1 MRNTKKPAGA
11 SKEAGLYLPALIF
24 PKALNGLA
32 QPLKSTLSQE
42 GILLPMAA
50 APKPAPTAPASY
62 EAALEELEQL
72 LARLESGDMPLAQL
86 LTQYQRGA
94 ELLKFCRDQLEA
106 VEGQIKVLDQGGL
119 KTWTP
124 E

>member
-1 MRNTKKPAGA
+1 
-11 SKEAGLYLPALIF
+11 
-24 PKALNGLA
+24 
-32 QPLKSTLSQE
+32 
-42 GILLPMAA
+42 
-50 APKPAPTAPASY
+50 
-62 EAALEELEQL
+62 
-72 LARLESGDMPLAQL
+72 MPLAQL

>member
-1 MRNTKKPAGA
+1 MA
-11 SKEAGLYLPALIF
+11 S
-24 PKALNGLA
+24 
-32 QPLKSTLSQE
+32 
-42 GILLPMAA
+42 
-50 APKPAPTAPASY
+50 APKPAPTAPVSY
-62 EAALEELEQL
+62 EAALEELELL

-94 ELLKFCRDQLEA
+94 ALLKYCREQLEA

>member
-1 MRNTKKPAGA
+1 MPHAMATARK
-11 SKEAGLYLPALIF
+11 SAL
-24 PKALNGLA
+24 
-32 QPLKSTLSQE
+32 
-42 GILLPMAA
+42 A
-50 APKPAPTAPASY
+50 APTSY

-72 LARLESGDMPLAQL
+72 VARLESGDMPLEQL
-86 LTQYQRGA
+86 LTAYQRGA

-106 VEGQIKVLDQGGL
+106 VESQIKVLDQGAL

>member
-1 MRNTKKPAGA
+1 
-11 SKEAGLYLPALIF
+11 
-24 PKALNGLA
+24 
-32 QPLKSTLSQE
+32 
-42 GILLPMAA
+42 MAA
-50 APKPAPTAPASY
+50 APKTAPTAPSSY

-94 ELLKFCRDQLEA
+94 ELLKYCRDQLEA
-106 VEGQIKVLDQGGL
+106 VEGQIKVLDQGAL
-119 KTWTP
+119 KTWTS